1 MASSHGSF
9 QSGYLC
15 TGILSR
21 FLVSYSNTESAV
33 LEACLNIFQEQIANN
48 MESNAKLTAK
58 EQKIVEKEIEKLFSL
73 LEIEG
78 TFELTSTDDNLELLM
93 DTKDSGMV
101 IGYHGEILE
110 SLQLISSLIIA
121 KKLDRFIRVSIE
133 VDGYK
138 KTRTEYLQK
147 LAQEAR
153 ERAISENAEQVI
165 TSLKSWER
173 RIVHLILQDDEDV
186 TSESQGLGR
195 ERVLVI
201 KPKQ

>member
-1 MASSHGSF
+1 
-9 QSGYLC
+9 
-15 TGILSR
+15 
-21 FLVSYSNTESAV
+21 
-33 LEACLNIFQEQIANN
+33 
-48 MESNAKLTAK
+48 MENSAKLSAK
-58 EQKIVEKEIEKLFSL
+58 EQKTVEKVIEKLFSA

-78 TFELTSTDDNLELLM
+78 TFELSSNDENLEVLM

-110 SLQLISSLIIA
+110 SLQLISSLVIA

-147 LAQEAR
+147 LAQDAR

-173 RIVHLILQDDEDV
+173 RIVHLILQEDEDV
-186 TSESQGLGR
+186 VSESQGVGR
-195 ERVLVI
+195 DRVLVV
-201 KPKQ
+201 KPKA